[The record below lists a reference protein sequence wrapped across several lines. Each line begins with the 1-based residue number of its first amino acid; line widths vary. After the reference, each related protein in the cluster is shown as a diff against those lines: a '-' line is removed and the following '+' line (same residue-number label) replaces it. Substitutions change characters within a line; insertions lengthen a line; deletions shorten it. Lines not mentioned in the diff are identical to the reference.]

1 MILSILAVLAGLIL
15 LLYSADL
22 FIEGSASAARH
33 YKVSPLIIG
42 IVIVGFG
49 SSSPEMV
56 VSVMAAI
63 GGNPG
68 IALGNAYG
76 SNIANIA
83 LILGF
88 TALLTPILFAS
99 RILKKELPFLIIITL
114 FSYMLIRDLL
124 ISRLDGAL
132 LLVAFSLFMGWTYMV
147 SRRKQPDAVVDEV
160 NSEVPDISL
169 KKSLWFI
176 ASGGLLLVI
185 SSRILVWGAVN
196 ITVALGVSEVVT
208 GLTVVAL
215 GTSLP
220 ELASCLSAVKKH
232 EDDIALGNIIGSYI
246 FNSLLVVGLAAV
258 IDPIQ
263 VDSEIL
269 SRDFILMGALTTS
282 LFVIGYHWKKS
293 VGRINR
299 FEGALLLI
307 TYITYI
313 TYLVLTV
320 IGVGSLS

>member
-1 MILSILAVLAGLIL
+1 MVLSILAVLAGLVL

-22 FIEGSASAARH
+22 FVEGSASAARH

-49 SSSPEMV
+49 SSAPEMV

-99 RILKKELPFLIIITL
+99 RILKKELPFLLVITL

-124 ISRLDGAL
+124 ISRLDGVL
-132 LLVAFSLFMGWTYMV
+132 LLVAFSLFMVWTYVV

-176 ASGGLLLVI
+176 AAGGLLLVI

-246 FNSLLVVGLAAV
+246 FNSLLVIGLAAV

-263 VDSEIL
+263 VDGEIL
-269 SRDFILMGALTTS
+269 SRDFILMGALTVS
-282 LFVIGYHWKKS
+282 LFVIGYHWKKD

-320 IGVGSLS
+320 IG

>member
-1 MILSILAVLAGLIL
+1 
-15 LLYSADL
+15 
-22 FIEGSASAARH
+22 
-33 YKVSPLIIG
+33 
-42 IVIVGFG
+42 
-49 SSSPEMV
+49 
-56 VSVMAAI
+56 
-63 GGNPG
+63 
-68 IALGNAYG
+68 
-76 SNIANIA
+76 
-83 LILGF
+83 
-88 TALLTPILFAS
+88 
-99 RILKKELPFLIIITL
+99 
-114 FSYMLIRDLL
+114 MLIRDLL

-160 NSEVPDISL
+160 NSEVPEISL

-258 IDPIQ
+258 IDP
-263 VDSEIL
+263 
-269 SRDFILMGALTTS
+269 
-282 LFVIGYHWKKS
+282 YP
-293 VGRINR
+293 GRQ
-299 FEGALLLI
+299 
-307 TYITYI
+307 
-313 TYLVLTV
+313 
-320 IGVGSLS
+320 

>member
-1 MILSILAVLAGLIL
+1 MVLSIISVLAGLAL
-15 LLYSADL
+15 LLYAADL
-22 FIEGSASAARH
+22 FVDGSASAARH
-33 YKVSPLIIG
+33 YKVSPLLIG

-49 SSSPEMV
+49 SSAPEMV

-99 RILKKELPFLIIITL
+99 RILKKELPFLLLITV
-114 FSYMLIRDLL
+114 FSYVLIRDLL
-124 ISRLDGAL
+124 ISRLDGVL
-132 LLVAFSLFMGWTYMV
+132 LLITFSLFMAWTYMV
-147 SRRKQPDAVVDEV
+147 SRKKQPDAVVDEV
-160 NSEVPDISL
+160 NSEVPEISL
-169 KKSLWFI
+169 RRSLWYI
-176 ASGGLLLVI
+176 AAGGVLLVVA
-185 SSRILVWGAVN
+185 SRVLVWGAVN

-220 ELASCLSAVKKH
+220 ELASCLSAVRKH

-246 FNSLLVVGLAAV
+246 FNTLLVVGLAAV
-258 IDPIQ
+258 ITPIQ
-263 VDSEIL
+263 VDIEIL
-269 SRDFILMGALTTS
+269 SRDFLLMGGLTVS
-282 LFVIGYHWKKS
+282 LFIIGYHWNKS
-293 VGRINR
+293 TGRINR

-313 TYLVLTV
+313 TYLVIVV
-320 IGVGSLS
+320 IKTGR

>member
-1 MILSILAVLAGLIL
+1 MVLSILAVLAGLIL

-22 FIEGSASAARH
+22 FVEGSASVARH
-33 YKVSPLIIG
+33 YKVSPLLIG

-49 SSSPEMV
+49 SSAPEMV

-99 RILKKELPFLIIITL
+99 RILKKELPLLILITL

-124 ISRLDGAL
+124 ISRLDGVL
-132 LLVAFSLFMGWTYMV
+132 LLVVFSLFMVWTYVV

-176 ASGGLLLVI
+176 AAGGLLLVL

-196 ITVALGVSEVVT
+196 ITVSLGVSEVVT

-258 IDPIQ
+258 INPIR
-263 VDSEIL
+263 VDGEIL
-269 SRDFILMGALTTS
+269 TRDFILMGALTVS
-282 LFVIGYHWKKS
+282 LFVIGYHWKKG

-299 FEGALLLI
+299 FEGALLFI

-320 IGVGSLS
+320 IG